1 MRTVPV
7 VARLERSG
15 TGYSRHPAQIVVD
28 SSFPHLYYS
37 LDLHVLSRLWRMA
50 TGHPTA
56 SARRKGVLSG
66 KDGYPVEA

>member
-7 VARLERSG
+7 VLRFARSG
-15 TGYSRHPAQIVVD
+15 LGYSRHPAQIVVD

-56 SARRKGVLSG
+56 SARKKGVLCG
-66 KDGYPVEA
+66 KDGYPVEV